1 MRLAVPAVLSAALV
15 LVGAAAYGY
24 SIYAKWPS
32 VPVTFYIN
40 PANSDVTSAA
50 ATAALQFAMN
60 VWNQSGSSFR
70 YQYGGPAS
78 DTATRYDNR
87 NVVLFRNTTNGG
99 AIATTYSWWDSNNH
113 LLDSD
118 IIVWDG
124 GFKFFTGSS
133 GCGTYAN
140 AAYLEDVA
148 THEFGHALGL
158 NHSSTSG
165 ATMQSSY
172 SYCSQTQR
180 TLASDDINAAKALY
194 PPTAATN
201 SAPVVSITSPANGAT
216 FNAGATLSFAGSAM
230 DAQDGNISS
239 KLQWTDNGTAVGSG
253 SLLSKIL
260 SVVGT
265 HLIVAKASDSGGMQ
279 GSSQVSITITVLSS
293 ASTQGTLTA
302 KKNGGVV
309 SDGTARAYLYWSGL
323 SGSQVDVYR
332 NTVKVITTS
341 NDGDYKD
348 YLPRSSTRQYAY
360 KVCSAGTQTCTNSAS
375 VTF

>member
-1 MRLAVPAVLSAALV
+1 MLRAVPAVLSAALV

-24 SIYAKWPS
+24 SLYAKWPS

-78 DTATRYDNR
+78 DTATKYDNR

-99 AIATTYSWWDSNNH
+99 AIATTYSWWDSNNQ

-124 GFKFFTGSS
+124 GFKFFTGTS

-165 ATMQSSY
+165 ATMQSGY
-172 SYCSQTQR
+172 RYCSQTQR

-194 PPTAATN
+194 PPTASN
-201 SAPVVSITSPANGAT
+201 EQRSCRRHHSPANGAT
-216 FNAGATLSFAGSAM
+216 FQPVPPLASAGSAT

-239 KLQWTDNGTAVGSG
+239 KLQWTDNGTAAGSG

-265 HLIVAKASDSGGMQ
+265 HVIVAKATDSGGLQ
-279 GSSQVSITITVLSS
+279 GSSQVAVTITVLAS
-293 ASTQGTLTA
+293 ASSTQGTLTA
-302 KKNGGVV
+302 TKGFYNGSPRVVLKWTGV
-309 SDGTARAYLYWSGL
+309 SGTS
-323 SGSQVDVYR
+323 VDVYR
-332 NTVKVITTS
+332 NGAKIVTTA
-341 NDGDYKD
+341 NDGY
-348 YLPRSSTRQYAY
+348 YRTYPSVVPATYAY
-360 KVCSAGTQTCTNSAS
+360 KVCAPGTLTCTNTAS
-375 VTF
+375 VTY